1 MIDTHAHI
9 YSNKFEG
16 DRAEMLQKTFDSGVH
31 KIFMPNIDRESIEGM
46 LALEAEY
53 PDQCYAM
60 MGLHPCSVKEDFEQE
75 LAIVEEWLQKRAFVA
90 VGEMGLDLYWDK
102 TFFEQQKEAFRI
114 QAAWAKQ
121 YKKPL
126 VIHTRNSMTETI
138 ELLEELKEDDLFGIV
153 HCFGGTL
160 EEANRI
166 IELGFLLG
174 IGGVATFKNG
184 GLDKVLPHVDLAHL
198 VLETDSPYLAPKP
211 YRGKRNEPS
220 YIPLVAQRIAELKE
234 VEFELVAKIT
244 DQNALKVFGLSE
256 LVDSTLN

>member
-9 YSNKFEG
+9 YSDKFEG
-16 DRAEMLQKTFDSGVH
+16 DRSEMLQKPFDSGVH
-31 KIFMPNIDRESIEGM
+31 KIMMPNIDRDSIEGM
-46 LALEAEY
+46 LALEAQY

-75 LAIVEEWLQKRAFVA
+75 LALVEEWLQKREFVA
-90 VGEMGLDLYWDK
+90 VGEMGLDLYWDT

-114 QAAWAKQ
+114 QAGWAKQ

-138 ELLEELKEDDLFGIV
+138 ELLQELKDDELVGIV

-160 EEANRI
+160 EEANQV

-220 YIPLVAQRIAELKE
+220 YIPLIAQRIAELKGIT
-234 VEFELVAKIT
+234 VAQVAETT
-244 DQNALKVFGLSE
+244 DQNALKLFGIS
-256 LVDSTLN
+256 

>member
-9 YSNKFEG
+9 YSNKFLH
-16 DRAEMLQKTFDSGVH
+16 DREDMLKKTFESGVH
-31 KIFMPNIDRESIEGM
+31 KIFMPNIDRESIDGM
-46 LALEAEY
+46 LALEAAY
-53 PDQCYAM
+53 PNQCYAM
-60 MGLHPCSVKEDFEQE
+60 MGLHPCSVDANFEKE
-75 LAIVEEWLQKRAFVA
+75 LALVEEWLQKRAFVA
-90 VGEMGLDLYWDK
+90 IGEMGIDLYWDK
-102 TFFEQQKEAFRI
+102 TYFEEQKEAFRI

-138 ELLEELKEDDLFGIV
+138 ALLTELNDDDLFGIV

-160 EEANRI
+160 EEANQI

-184 GLDKVLPHVDLAHL
+184 GLDKVLPHIDLAHL

-220 YIPLVAQRIAELKE
+220 YIPLIAQRIADLKE
-234 VEFELVAKIT
+234 VSVDFVSEVT
-244 DQNALKVFGLSE
+244 DRNALKVFGLLE
-256 LVDSTLN
+256 EKVY